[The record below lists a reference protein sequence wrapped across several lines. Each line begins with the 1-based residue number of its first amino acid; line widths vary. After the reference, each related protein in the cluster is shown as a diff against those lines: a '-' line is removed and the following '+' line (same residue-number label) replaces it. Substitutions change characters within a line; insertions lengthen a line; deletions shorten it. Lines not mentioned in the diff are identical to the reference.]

1 MACPISGD
9 ISDNNEHI
17 LRREDHDQ
25 DEDKLKQRPVMLYNE
40 YLCLDKILSAQ
51 RLLSA
56 EYNNE
61 IHDEHLFIITHQ
73 AYELWFKQ
81 IIFELDSVKALFS
94 SEFNSYDAS
103 NKFSSNHSITKQD
116 NGVSYILKES
126 NTLEILRRLNRIVL
140 ILKLL
145 VDQVTILETMTPLDF
160 MAFRDYLCPASGFQS
175 LQFRLLENKLGVKR
189 EHRVKYNQSYMR
201 IFGRDPK
208 AIEAIKRS
216 EEEHSLSILV
226 QKWLT
231 RTPGLEAHDFD
242 FWGKYKR
249 SVEKMLTEQEQA
261 AHKQPKQQIK
271 EHLLANLRSRQA
283 IFETIF
289 NESLH
294 NALVSRGERKF
305 SYDALQGAIM
315 ITLYRDE
322 PRFNQP
328 HQILMTL
335 MDIDSL
341 ITKWRYNHVIMV
353 QRMIGSQQLG
363 TGGSSGYHYLKS
375 TLSDR
380 YKIFLDL
387 FNLSTFL
394 IPRHM
399 IPPLTKQM
407 KIKLSIAWSDWNSED
422 YQNKVGDSL

>member
-1 MACPISGD
+1 MACPMLGGVV
-9 ISDNNEHI
+9 
-17 LRREDHDQ
+17 EDHGQ
-25 DEDKLKQRPVMLYNE
+25 DEMLTQEPGMLYGE
-40 YLCLDKILSAQ
+40 YLRLDKILSAQ

-56 EYNNE
+56 EYSNE
-61 IHDEHLFIITHQ
+61 VHDEHLFIVTHQ

-81 IIFELDSVKALFS
+81 IIFELDSVRALFN
-94 SEFNSYDAS
+94 SESNTYNAS
-103 NKFSSNHSITKQD
+103 NDHSTASQD
-116 NGVSYILKES
+116 NGVSHILNETK
-126 NTLEILRRLNRIVL
+126 TLEILKRLNRIVL

-145 VDQVTILETMTPLDF
+145 VDQLTILETMTPLDF

-175 LQFRLLENKLGVKR
+175 LQFRLLENKLGVKQ
-189 EHRVKYNQSYMR
+189 EHRVKYNQGYVR
-201 IFGRDPK
+201 VFGRDPK

-216 EEEHSLSILV
+216 EEEHSLSTLV
-226 QKWLT
+226 QRWLT
-231 RTPGLEAHDFD
+231 RTPGLETDDFD

-249 SVEKMLTEQEQA
+249 SVEKMLAEQEQT
-261 AHKQPKQQIK
+261 AHKQPKQIR
-271 EHLLANLRSRQA
+271 EYLLTNVRSRQA
-283 IFETIF
+283 VFETIF

-294 NALVSRGERKF
+294 NAFVSRGERRF
-305 SYDALQGAIM
+305 SHGALQGAIM

-322 PRFNQP
+322 PRFSQP
-328 HQILMTL
+328 HQILMAL

-363 TGGSSGYHYLKS
+363 TGGSSGYQYLKS

-380 YKIFLDL
+380 YKVFLDL

-407 KIKLSIAWSDWNSED
+407 KTKLSIAWNGWNSNDNQNNSED
-422 YQNKVGDSL
+422 S

>member
-1 MACPISGD
+1 
-9 ISDNNEHI
+9 
-17 LRREDHDQ
+17 
-25 DEDKLKQRPVMLYNE
+25 MLYGE
-40 YLCLDKILSAQ
+40 YLRLDKILTAQ

-56 EYNNE
+56 EFNKE
-61 IHDEHLFIITHQ
+61 VHDEHLFIVTHQ

-81 IIFELDSVKALFS
+81 IIYELDSVRALFN
-94 SEFNSYDAS
+94 SEQSSYDS
-103 NKFSSNHSITKQD
+103 M
-116 NGVSYILKES
+116 NGTANNRSAVQKSRLCQVLNES
-126 NTLEILRRLNRIVL
+126 RTLEILRRLNRIVL

-175 LQFRLLENKLGVKR
+175 LQFRLLENKLGVKQ
-189 EHRVKYNQSYMR
+189 EHRVKYNQSYTR
-201 IFGRDPK
+201 VFGRDPK

-216 EEEHSLSILV
+216 EEEPSLSCLV
-226 QKWLT
+226 QRWLA
-231 RTPGLEAHDFD
+231 RTPGLETHDFD

-249 SVEKMLTEQEQA
+249 SVENLMAEQEQLA
-261 AHKQPKQQIK
+261 RKQTK
-271 EHLLANLRSRQA
+271 EQLRNYHLSNARSRQA
-283 IFETIF
+283 AFETIF

-305 SYDALQGAIM
+305 VYAALQGAVM

-322 PRFNQP
+322 PRFSQP
-328 HQILMTL
+328 HQILTAL

-341 ITKWRYNHVIMV
+341 ITKWRYNHVLMV

-363 TGGSSGYHYLKS
+363 TGGSSGYQYLKS

-380 YKIFLDL
+380 YKVFLDL

-407 KIKLSIAWSDWNSED
+407 KTKLSIACNGWNPDDNQNNSECP
-422 YQNKVGDSL
+422 LEET